1 MMKALKIWIILLFC
15 WLAASCEKTEPVLLN
30 GDIAGMVKVYD
41 ENNYLQ
47 EDMAGVQV
55 SLSDGS
61 FLSETTS
68 DPSGKFFFQDVFYG
82 NYQVDLEMEG
92 YIKTYRDYTL
102 HHLGGYSPTMVEYR
116 LYEIPKFETRI
127 DSISFNGKY
136 ERSYIYVNL
145 QGLSGLPR
153 TGYLIWCFFSNTPDV
168 SNDQFVAKN
177 SGWIWSPEI
186 GGLLTEISVEIWD
199 NRFDQLES
207 DTIYLCVYPQ
217 AWGQGYYDSY
227 PESLGKASNVI
238 SFLAK

>member
-1 MMKALKIWIILLFC
+1 MTKIPNIWTILLFC
-15 WLAASCEKTEPVLLN
+15 CLAVGCEKTEPVLLS

-55 SLSDGS
+55 NLSGEIFAS
-61 FLSETTS
+61 QSIT
-68 DPSGKFFFQDVFYG
+68 DPLGQFHFQDISYG

-92 YIKTYRDYTL
+92 YIKTTSDYTL

-116 LYEIPKFETRI
+116 LYEIPKFETHI

-136 ERSYIYVNL
+136 ERSYIHVNL
-145 QGLSGLPR
+145 QELSGLPKI
-153 TGYLIWCFFSNTPDV
+153 GYILWCFFSNTPDV
-168 SNDQFVAKN
+168 SDEQFVAKN

-186 GGLLTEISVEIWD
+186 DGLLTEISVEIWD
-199 NRFDQLES
+199 NRFDQLQS

-238 SFLAK
+238 SFLTQ